1 MSLITIKS
9 KIKGVD
15 IRIGSKPSKRITG
28 RALMRIRDRILIRD
42 CYTCQVCGRVDHGPG
57 LDVDHIVRLESGG
70 KESDDNRQT
79 LCVDCHRE
87 KTNLETANR
96 FCSD

>member
-1 MSLITIKS
+1 MSLRTIKS

-15 IRIGSKPSKRITG
+15 IRIGSKPSKRVTG
-28 RALMRIRDRILIRD
+28 RALMRIRDRVLMRD
-42 CYTCQVCGRVDHGPG
+42 CYTCQMCGRVDPGPG
-57 LDVDHIVRLESGG
+57 LEVDHIVRLESGG

-87 KTNLETANR
+87 KTNQETALKK
-96 FCSD
+96 D